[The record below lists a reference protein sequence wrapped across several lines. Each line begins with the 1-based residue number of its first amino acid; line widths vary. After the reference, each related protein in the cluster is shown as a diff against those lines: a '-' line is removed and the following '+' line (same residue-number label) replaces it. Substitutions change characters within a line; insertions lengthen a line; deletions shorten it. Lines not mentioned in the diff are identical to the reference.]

1 MKFSILVFKIWL
13 TLYYS
18 IIYSD
23 LILMEKDVKGA
34 IFEICFWTYVGM
46 IINVHVY
53 YAKCLCTVLFYEL
66 IRKKMLTNLKG
77 FFCWWLESYND
88 KY

>member
-1 MKFSILVFKIWL
+1 MI

-23 LILMEKDVKGA
+23 LILMEKDVKDA
-34 IFEICFWTYVGM
+34 IFKICFWTYVGM

-53 YAKCLCTVLFYEL
+53 YAKCLCIYEL

-77 FFCWWLESYND
+77 FFCCWLESYND
-88 KY
+88 KYQQKLSIF